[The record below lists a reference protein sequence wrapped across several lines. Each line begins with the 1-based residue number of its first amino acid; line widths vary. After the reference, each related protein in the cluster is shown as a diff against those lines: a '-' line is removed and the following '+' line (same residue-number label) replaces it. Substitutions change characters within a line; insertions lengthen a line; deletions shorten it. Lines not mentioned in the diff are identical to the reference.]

1 MNHWDVVVI
10 GAGAAGMMCA
20 LQAGYRGKRVLL
32 LDHVK
37 RPGKKILMS
46 GGGRCNFT
54 NMATA
59 PGHFFSR
66 NPHFTI
72 SALKRYTPNDFVEM
86 VERHGIEP
94 IEKAPGQLFCDDSS
108 QPIVDMLLTECQWAG
123 VELRVSTSI
132 NSVDAG
138 DEGVVLSTST
148 GRVLAD
154 KLVIATGGLSIPT
167 LGATGFA
174 YDLARQYGLD
184 VITPRPALVP
194 LTLDMPWKE
203 RMAALSGVSAPTIV
217 RCGDGRYRDATL
229 LTHRGLSGPA
239 ILQASSHWQGGETV
253 HINWLPDVDDLAATL
268 KGVRQDAPKRTL
280 GGWLGEHLP
289 KRLAQALEEWLGLS
303 GVMADYSNRK
313 LETLSQQ
320 IADFTIKPAGTEGWR
335 TAEVTIGGIDTRAI
349 SSKSF
354 AVHDRPRLH
363 FIGEALDV
371 TGQLGGFNFQW
382 AWASGYACAQAL

>member
-1 MNHWDVVVI
+1 MNHWDVVII

-20 LQAGYRGKRVLL
+20 LQAGYRGRRVLL

-59 PGHFFSR
+59 PNHFFSR
-66 NPHFTI
+66 NPHFVI
-72 SALKRYTPNDFVEM
+72 SALKRYTPLDFVEM

-94 IEKAPGQLFCDDSS
+94 IEKAPGQLFCADSS

-123 VELRVSTSI
+123 VELGLSTSI
-132 NSVDAG
+132 ERVDVNE
-138 DEGVVLSTST
+138 EGVELSTST

-154 KLVIATGGLSIPT
+154 RLVVATGGLSIPT

-174 YDLARQYGLD
+174 YDVARQYGLD
-184 VITPRPALVP
+184 IITPRPALVP

-217 RCGDGRYRDATL
+217 QCGDGRYRDATL

-239 ILQASSHWQGGETV
+239 ILQASSHWQGGDDV
-253 HINWLPDVDDLAATL
+253 HINWLPDVDDLFATL
-268 KGVRQDAPKRTL
+268 KGVRHDMPKKTL
-280 GGWLGEHLP
+280 SGWLGEHLP
-289 KRLAQALEEWLGLS
+289 KRLAQALEEWLGCS
-303 GVMADYSNRK
+303 RSMADYSNRT
-313 LETLSQQ
+313 LETLSRQ

-335 TAEVTIGGIDTRAI
+335 TAEVTMGGIDTRTI

-354 AVHDRPRLH
+354 AVQHQPRLH

-382 AWASGYACAQAL
+382 AWASGYACAQTL

>member
-1 MNHWDVVVI
+1 MNHWDVVII

-20 LQAGYRGKRVLL
+20 LQAGYRGRRVLL

-72 SALKRYTPNDFVEM
+72 SALKRYTPGDFVEM

-94 IEKAPGQLFCDDSS
+94 VEKAPGQLFCADSS

-123 VELRVSTSI
+123 VELRLSTSI
-132 NSVDAG
+132 ECVNVG
-138 DEGVVLSTST
+138 DEGAALSTST
-148 GRVLAD
+148 GEVLAD
-154 KLVIATGGLSIPT
+154 KLVVATGGLSIPT

-174 YDLARQYGLD
+174 YDIARQYGLE
-184 VITPRPALVP
+184 VIKPRPALVP
-194 LTLDMPWKE
+194 LTLNMPWKE
-203 RMAALSGVSAPTIV
+203 RMAALSGVSVSTIV
-217 RCGDGRYRDATL
+217 RCGEGSYRDATL

-239 ILQASSHWQGGETV
+239 ILQASSHWQGGNEI
-253 HINWLPDVDDLAATL
+253 HINWLPDVDDLSATL
-268 KGVRQDAPKRTL
+268 KGVRQDAPRKTP

-289 KRLAQALEEWLGLS
+289 RRLAQALEEWLGIS
-303 GVMADYSNRK
+303 GVMADYSNQK
-313 LETLSQQ
+313 LESLAQQ
-320 IADFTIKPAGTEGWR
+320 ITDFTIKPAGTEGWR
-335 TAEVTIGGIDTRAI
+335 TAEVTMGGIDTRAI

-354 AVHDRPRLH
+354 AVHGRPGLH

-382 AWASGYACAQAL
+382 AWASGYACAQTL

>member
-217 RCGDGRYRDATL
+217 RCGEGRYRDATL

-382 AWASGYACAQAL
+382 AWASGYACAQEL